1 MGTTDYALSEYLRQ
15 QKPEKKEEEFRNDIQ
30 DVCPEALGTAKILL
44 SSSQAYG
51 IKTMRSCCLGGFFF
65 PILLLRHL
73 LLKMTYGVKI

>member
-44 SSSQAYG
+44 SSSGYG
-51 IKTMRSCCLGGFFF
+51 IKGLWHKNYE
-65 PILLLRHL
+65 ILLSGWLFFL
-73 LLKMTYGVKI
+73 FYYLDICF